1 MSDAIQ
7 PGEIDLESAATE
19 TAAADTA
26 TETAVDTAAEATDTA
41 DPGDTAETV
50 TTEEPAAPLKRQPSG
65 AVAELIAL
73 RQEKKQLAARL
84 QQFESSPV
92 LQRLTPEIQQAIL
105 DGRVSIAPPQASR
118 EAEQERLKSVAET
131 LQLYKVDAGGNTIP
145 DLDAAKRVSSFVRSE
160 VQAEVAPVRHLT
172 LSEKANDNV
181 TRAVAYA
188 EANGLDVD
196 IVKDEFLTI
205 LAQPNGAEM
214 LSQQK
219 IARQV
224 WRGAVGRMHEEGKLT
239 KAEKKAAA
247 AGPTEKAPAAIITEP
262 TGRRASAS
270 QGIQLSPALQRVYA
284 EHGLTPGKAFTAT
297 KTVNF
302 NGPIDLED

>member
-19 TAAADTA
+19 TAAADTT
-26 TETAVDTAAEATDTA
+26 TETAVETAADATDTA
-41 DPGDTAETV
+41 D
-50 TTEEPAAPLKRQPSG
+50 TTETEQPAEPAAAAKRQPSG

-73 RQEKKQLAARL
+73 RLEKKQLAQRL

-92 LQRLTPEIQQAIL
+92 LQRLTPEIQQAIM

-118 EAEQERLKSVAET
+118 EAEQERLKGVAET
-131 LQLYKVDAGGNTIP
+131 LQLFKVNAQGETVP
-145 DLDAAKRVSSFVRSE
+145 DLDAAKRVSSFVRQE
-160 VQAEVAPVRHLT
+160 VQAEVAPVRHMT

-196 IVKDEFLTI
+196 IVKDEFLAI

-247 AGPTEKAPAAIITEP
+247 AGPEKAPAAIITEP

>member
-1 MSDAIQ
+1 M
-7 PGEIDLESAATE
+7 
-19 TAAADTA
+19 
-26 TETAVDTAAEATDTA
+26 
-41 DPGDTAETV
+41 
-50 TTEEPAAPLKRQPSG
+50 R
-65 AVAELIAL
+65 
-73 RQEKKQLAARL
+73 
-84 QQFESSPV
+84 SS
-92 LQRLTPEIQQAIL
+92 
-105 DGRVSIAPPQASR
+105 PPQASR

-131 LQLYKVDAGGNTIP
+131 LQLYKVDAGGQTVP

-172 LSEKANDNV
+172 LADKAQENV
-181 TRAVAYA
+181 NRAVSYA

-196 IVKDEFLTI
+196 IVKDEFLAI

-247 AGPTEKAPAAIITEP
+247 AGPGEKAPAAIITEP

-270 QGIQLSPALQRVYA
+270 AGIQLSPALQRVYA
-284 EHGLTPGKAFTAT
+284 EHGLAPTKAFTAT